1 MAWLDT
7 LHSVNLPYNR
17 TFTEKYGY
25 ETEKGKQNARYI
37 FTWFMTR
44 TTGVQYA
51 PLCGMM
57 GCFNG
62 ESRLN
67 PAAVFGFNSLQ
78 YLLNNR
84 FKAFGICQFVP
95 GCLPTSKTPEYW
107 RKYHGTNKPIYYYWL
122 ADNQGGSLNTLYTE
136 PNGVCSDMR
145 AQLEYIYK
153 ENGWKRTTETK
164 YAVLTNKVYRGSIND
179 FLQSTRYS
187 VREYAE
193 WFYAAFVRSG
203 GAARA
208 LPVYANFAERI
219 YKAFYDEFGDGSDPP
234 TPGPEP
240 GPDPEP
246 EPEPVPERKLSNFIV
261 VAKAAKLF

>member
-1 MAWLDT
+1 MSWLDT

-17 TFTEKYGY
+17 TFTEQYGY

-51 PLCGMM
+51 PMCGML

-67 PAAVFGFNSLQ
+67 PAAVLGFRNLA

-95 GCLPTSKTPEYW
+95 GCLPTSQTPEYW

-122 ADNQGGSLNTLYTE
+122 ADHIEGSSLNTLYTE
-136 PNGVCSDMR
+136 NDGPCSDMR

-153 ENGWKRTTETK
+153 QNGWKTRTSTD
-164 YAVLTNKVYRGSIND
+164 YAVLTNKSYSGTIED
-179 FLQSTRYS
+179 FLHSTRYS

-203 GAARA
+203 SASLA
-208 LPVYANFAERI
+208 LPKYAQFAERI
-219 YKAFYDEFGDGSDPP
+219 YAAFYDEFGSGSPEPP
-234 TPGPEP
+234 PGPDP

-246 EPEPVPERKLSNFIV
+246 EPEPIPQRRNFII